1 MPKGKDKGGKQLAA
15 DPVFEALA
23 GAILRGKYA
32 PGTALPPERE
42 LGALFNVSRLIAR
55 QALHR
60 LREMGLLKGGQGGQ
74 NIVLDPEY
82 ADDPRIIA
90 LQMELAPQ
98 KTDEHDMTERQMI
111 GGAMLLELAQLRIN
125 DEEIA
130 ELDAMVTERES
141 NPDEHSLEEFE
152 ASFWNFVA
160 RCTRNRILMREARW
174 WFTMLQRQPERRR
187 RFYDRPE
194 MRLAVYRSVVNNL
207 REEPGA
213 AARRFIESVRP
224 VFQYRTELLRES
236 ETEDAA
242 SEPEGDEAS
251 SA

>member
-1 MPKGKDKGGKQLAA
+1 MAKAKANGGKQLAA

-55 QALHR
+55 QAVHR

-74 NIVLDPEY
+74 NIVLDPEF

-111 GGAMLLELAQLRIN
+111 GGAMLLELAQSRITN
-125 DEEIA
+125 EEIA
-130 ELDAMVTERES
+130 ELDEMVAEREKDQES
-141 NPDEHSLEEFE
+141 TSLDEFE
-152 ASFWNFVA
+152 ASFWTFIA
-160 RCTRNRILMREARW
+160 RSTRNRILLREARW
-174 WFTMLQRQPERRR
+174 WFAMLQRQPERRK

-194 MRLAVYRSVVNNL
+194 MRLGVYRAVVDTL
-207 REEPGA
+207 RQEPGT

-224 VFQYRTELLRES
+224 VFQYRTQLLAEGPAS
-236 ETEDAA
+236 DA
-242 SEPEGDEAS
+242 GDEA
-251 SA
+251 AEPDA